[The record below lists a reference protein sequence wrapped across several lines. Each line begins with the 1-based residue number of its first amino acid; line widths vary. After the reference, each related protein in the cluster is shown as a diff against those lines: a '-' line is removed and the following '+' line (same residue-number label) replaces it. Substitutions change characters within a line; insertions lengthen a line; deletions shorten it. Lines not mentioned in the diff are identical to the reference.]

1 MISSNLIFPPFVFMI
16 FGALILPF
24 LPARLRSSAFLL
36 FPALTLIMIWVTPE
50 GEVIKYSMAGYTLII
65 SNIDSLSRVFGTIF
79 ALIAFIGG
87 VYSLNLKETG
97 QQCAALLY
105 AGGAIGVTFAGDF
118 FTLFIFWELMAVSST
133 WLIWAR
139 RTEESWKAGM
149 RYIIVHLVGGGLLLT
164 GILFHI
170 SSTGDTSLLPFIQGS
185 SAGAGAWLIL
195 AGVAINSAIPPLH
208 AWLADAYPKG
218 TVTGSVFLS
227 AFTTK
232 SAVYVLIRLFPGWE
246 ILIYAGVIMALYG
259 VIYAII
265 ANDIREIL
273 AYHIISQVGYMVTGV
288 GIGTAL
294 ALNGTVAHAFSHIL
308 YKALL
313 FMGAGV
319 VLYTTGKSKMAELGG
334 FFKHQKAAAL
344 LYLVGAFSISG
355 FPLLNGFISKSMIVS
370 AAGHAHYNVIM
381 LLLILASVGTFLSTV
396 LKLPYFTWFGEDKG
410 IKPDATP
417 KAMLVAMAMAAFLCA
432 LFGVMPSLLYQHL
445 PYSVDYNPYT
455 MAHVIETLHISIFT
469 FIGFWIVRGKLA
481 GGAKISIDTDWF
493 YRRPAGFLRVVFVDF
508 TNACF
513 DRAEKISLAAVAGIY
528 ELSKNPVRFFIN
540 DGSDD
545 KTYTLDRY
553 RLKLQIIVA
562 CILFTF
568 IVIALTGIYS
578 VKF

>member
-1 MISSNLIFPPFVFMI
+1 MTGSSFIFPPFAFMI
-16 FGALILPF
+16 AGALILPF
-24 LPARLRSSAFLL
+24 LSSRIRSSAFLL
-36 FPALTLIMIWVTPE
+36 WPALSLMMIWLTPE
-50 GEVIKYSMAGYTLII
+50 GEVLKYSMAGYTLIL
-65 SNIDSLSRVFGTIF
+65 SSIDSLSRVFGTIF

-87 VYSLNLKETG
+87 IYSLNMKEKG
-97 QQCAALLY
+97 QQSAALLY
-105 AGGAIGVTFAGDF
+105 AGGALGVTFAGDF

-149 RYIIVHLVGGGLLLT
+149 RYILVHLFGGGLLFA
-164 GILFHI
+164 GILIHI
-170 SSTGDTSLLPFIQGS
+170 NTTGDTSIVPFTQGS
-185 SAGAGAWLIL
+185 GAASWLIL

-232 SAVYVLIRLFPGWE
+232 SAVYVLVRLFPGWD
-246 ILIYAGVIMALYG
+246 ILIYAGVIMTLYG
-259 VIYAII
+259 VMYAII

-319 VLYTTGKSKMAELGG
+319 VLHTTGKSKMAELGG
-334 FFKHQKAAAL
+334 FFRHQKPAAL

-370 AAGHAHYNVIM
+370 AAGYAHYNLIM

-396 LKLPYFTWFGEDKG
+396 LKLPYFAWFGEDKG

-417 KAMLVAMAMAAFLCA
+417 KPMLAAMAMAAFLCA
-432 LFGVMPSLLYQHL
+432 LFGVFPSLLYNYL
-445 PYSVDYNPYT
+445 PYKAHYNPYT
-455 MAHVIETLHISIFT
+455 VAHVIEALQISIFT

-493 YRRPAGFLRVVFVDF
+493 YRRPAGFMRIVFVDF

-513 DRAEKISLAAVAGIY
+513 DRAEKISIAAASGLY
-528 ELSKNPVRFFIN
+528 ELSRNPARFFIN
-540 DGSDD
+540 DGSGSRE
-545 KTYTLDRY
+545 YTLDRY
-553 RLKLQIIVA
+553 RLKMQTIVA
-562 CILFTF
+562 FILLAF
-568 IVIALTGIYS
+568 IIIALTGIYS
-578 VKF
+578 VR